1 VSTRT
6 KPYPHNVLA
15 ERAGY
20 FPVSGA
26 HLYTVLHEVE
36 NPVARVLLVGP
47 FVSERH
53 CSYLTWARWARYL
66 AARGIEV
73 LRFDYRAVGESTG
86 SFGEVTLESWGEDVQ
101 QLAGWFKDRGAD
113 VPLTLHGLELGALL
127 AARAFHNG
135 SADSLMLWSPPENAH
150 AILRSALQRWIAP
163 QQLLKVE
170 GERKPPSHY
179 FRLLDGG
186 QNVEVEGY
194 EYSAEMWRQSL
205 SFSLPAVM
213 VPPNNPESYYK
224 KPVRIVTLGKNAR
237 PLVKGGVVGFEEN
250 KDFDWLFAPN
260 YEWIAAHASV
270 ALEIR

>member
-6 KPYPHNVLA
+6 KTYAPSILA

-36 NPVARVLLVGP
+36 NPVARVLLIGP

-53 CSYLTWARWARYL
+53 CSYLTWARWARFL

-73 LRFDYRAVGESTG
+73 LRFDYRGVGESTG
-86 SFGEVTLESWGEDVQ
+86 SFDEVSLECWSDDVQ
-101 QLAGWFKDRGAD
+101 QLATWFREREAD

-127 AARAFHNG
+127 AARTFHNG
-135 SADSLMLWSPPENAH
+135 TADALILWSPPDNAH
-150 AILRSALQRWIAP
+150 SILRSALQRWIAP
-163 QQLLKVE
+163 QQLLKLE
-170 GERKPPSHY
+170 GERRPPSHY
-179 FRLLDGG
+179 FRLLDQG
-186 QNVEVEGY
+186 QSVEVEGY
-194 EYSAEMWRQSL
+194 KYSAEMWRQSL
-205 SFSLPAVM
+205 AFGLPEAM
-213 VPPNNPESYYK
+213 VSPNDPASRYK
-224 KPVRIVTLGKNAR
+224 RPVRIVALGKNAR

-260 YEWIAAHASV
+260 YDWIVSNASV
-270 ALEIR
+270 ALGLR

>member
-6 KPYPHNVLA
+6 KQYPSSILA

-36 NPVARVLLVGP
+36 NPVARVLLIGP

-73 LRFDYRAVGESTG
+73 LRFDYRGVGESTG
-86 SFGEVTLESWGEDVQ
+86 SFEEVTLECWSEDVQ
-101 QLAGWFKDRGAD
+101 QLASWLKERGGEI
-113 VPLTLHGLELGALL
+113 PLTLHGLELGALL
-127 AARAFHNG
+127 AARTFHNG
-135 SADSLMLWSPPENAH
+135 TADALILWSPPENAH
-150 AILRSALQRWIAP
+150 SILRSALQRWIAP
-163 QQLLKVE
+163 QQLLKLE
-170 GERKPPSHY
+170 GERRAPSHY
-179 FRLLDGG
+179 FRLLDDGKS
-186 QNVEVEGY
+186 VEVEGY

-205 SFSLPAVM
+205 SFRLPEAM
-213 VPPNNPESYYK
+213 VAPNDPGSRYK
-224 KPVRIVTLGKNAR
+224 RPVRITALGKNAR

-250 KDFDWLFAPN
+250 KDFEWLFAPN
-260 YEWIAAHASV
+260 YDWIVSNASL
-270 ALEIR
+270 ALEVR

>member
-6 KPYPHNVLA
+6 KPYPPGILA

-36 NPVARVLLVGP
+36 NPAARVLLIGP

-86 SFGEVTLESWGEDVQ
+86 SFEEATLECWSEDVQ
-101 QLAGWFKDRGAD
+101 QLATWFKSRGAD
-113 VPLTLHGLELGALL
+113 VPLTLHGLEFGALL
-127 AARAFHNG
+127 AARTFHNG
-135 SADSLMLWSPPENAH
+135 TADGLILWSPPENAH
-150 AILRSALQRWIAP
+150 TILRSALQRWIAP
-163 QQLLKVE
+163 QQLLKLE
-170 GERKPPSHY
+170 GERKAPSHY
-179 FRLLDGG
+179 FRLLDDGHS
-186 QNVEVEGY
+186 VEVEGY

-205 SFSLPAVM
+205 AFRLPETM
-213 VPPNNPESYYK
+213 VPPNDPESHYR
-224 KPVRIVTLGKNAR
+224 KPVRIVALGKNAR
-237 PLVKGGVVGFEEN
+237 PLVKGGVVGFDEN

-260 YEWIAAHASV
+260 YDWIASNV
-270 ALEIR
+270 SLALEVR

>member
-6 KPYPHNVLA
+6 KTYAPSILA

-36 NPVARVLLVGP
+36 NPVARVLLIGP

-53 CSYLTWARWARYL
+53 CSYLTWARWARFL

-73 LRFDYRAVGESTG
+73 LRFDYRGVGESTG
-86 SFGEVTLESWGEDVQ
+86 SFREVSLECWSDDVQ
-101 QLAGWFKDRGAD
+101 QLATWFKERGAD

-127 AARAFHNG
+127 AARTFHNG
-135 SADSLMLWSPPENAH
+135 TADALILWSPPENARS
-150 AILRSALQRWIAP
+150 ILRSALQRWIAP
-163 QQLLKVE
+163 QQLLKLE
-170 GERKPPSHY
+170 GERRPPSYY
-179 FRLLDGG
+179 FRLLDEG
-186 QNVEVEGY
+186 QSVEVEGY

-205 SFSLPAVM
+205 AFGLPEAM
-213 VPPNNPESYYK
+213 VPPNDPASRYK
-224 KPVRIVTLGKNAR
+224 RPVRIVALGKNAR

-260 YEWIAAHASV
+260 YDWIVSHASV
-270 ALEIR
+270 ALELR